1 MRKTFKLFCLVFV
14 CSLFVIEAQEE
25 VQTEEPQAKDSKLV
39 KTFDVPEARQ
49 GIGVDENYF
58 YAVDNRSIT
67 KYDKGTGELVD
78 KWEGPED
85 GPMIHLDSAVVMDG
99 RIYAAHSNYDISP
112 MTSSIE
118 VWDAETME
126 HIDSYSF
133 GIEYG
138 SLTWLDRHDGFWWAT
153 FANYN
158 NYFAVNGD
166 VAYGNNR
173 WTTMVKLD
181 DDFQKLEAWVFP
193 DGIVERFEDMS
204 NSGGSWGPDG
214 RLYVSGHD
222 LPEVY
227 VMELPD
233 IGSVLEWVGTVNLDI
248 AGQGIAWDRS
258 EPGILYG
265 IVRADRRVS
274 VNDLSEVL
282 MTDEPQSEATSD
294 SVLEDDASSTQ

>member
-1 MRKTFKLFCLVFV
+1 MGKLFARVCLAVF
-14 CSLFVIEAQEE
+14 CLLTFVGAQEE
-25 VQTEEPQAKDSKLV
+25 ASVEEPQARDSTLV
-39 KTFDVPEARQ
+39 RTFDVPEARQ

-58 YAVDNRSIT
+58 YAVDNRSIA
-67 KYDKGTGELVD
+67 KYDKETGELAD

-85 GPMIHLDSAVVMDG
+85 GPMIHLDSAMVMDG

-112 MTSSIE
+112 MTSSVE

-126 HIDSYSF
+126 HVDSYSF

-158 NYFAVNGD
+158 NYFSVNGD
-166 VAYGNNR
+166 IAFGNNR

-181 DDFQKLEAWVFP
+181 DDFKKVEAWVFP

-227 VMELPD
+227 VLELPD

-258 EPGILYG
+258 EEGILYG

-274 VNDLSEVL
+274 VNDLSDVL

-294 SVLEDDASSTQ
+294 SSDASSTQ

>member
-1 MRKTFKLFCLVFV
+1 MRKTFKLFCLAFV
-14 CSLFVIEAQEE
+14 CSLVFIEAQ
-25 VQTEEPQAKDSKLV
+25 EEPQAKDSTLV
-39 KTFDVPEARQ
+39 RTFDVPEANQ

-58 YAVDNRSIT
+58 YAVDNQTIV
-67 KYDKGTGELVD
+67 KYDKETGELAD

-112 MTSSIE
+112 MTSSVE

-126 HIDSYSF
+126 HIESYSF

-153 FANYN
+153 FATYN
-158 NYFAVNGD
+158 DYFAVNGD

-173 WTTMVKLD
+173 WTTMIKLD
-181 DDFQKLEAWVFP
+181 DEFKKVEAWVFP
-193 DGIVERFEDMS
+193 DALLERFEDRS

-214 RLYVSGHD
+214 RLYISGHD

-227 VMELPD
+227 VMELPE

-274 VNDLSEVL
+274 VNDLSDVL
-282 MTDEPQSEATSD
+282 MTDEVGTEGSSDISAKSE
-294 SVLEDDASSTQ
+294 TQ